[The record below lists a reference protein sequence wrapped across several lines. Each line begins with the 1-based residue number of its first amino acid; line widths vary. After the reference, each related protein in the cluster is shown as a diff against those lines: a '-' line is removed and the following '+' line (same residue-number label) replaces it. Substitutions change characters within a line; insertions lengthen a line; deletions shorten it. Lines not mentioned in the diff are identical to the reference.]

1 MYGLSDHLKAMPLTA
16 FRALRQGSSRYSARM
31 AGAGSIER
39 AFAPGVDRLTLPLPT
54 GPRHVHCYL
63 LDGDEGRLLVDTGL
77 GLPADEAAW
86 DGLEVDSIVLT
97 HMHPDHVGGAQSA
110 AEATRAPV
118 HQLGLDYDQ
127 CVRVWGSAD
136 WPERMAGWFRS
147 HGVPTPVA
155 DELIEQGHAVAPFIR
170 FVRDPRL
177 LSEGDR
183 VDGWEVLWLPG
194 HADGHVAL
202 LRDGVLVSGDVLLEA
217 ISPAVGLY
225 PESRPDPLAD
235 YLRTLRRIVELD
247 PRVAYGGHGEPV
259 RAPAERARE
268 LLAHHE
274 RRLEATRKA
283 LGSEPRSGYDV
294 SLRLFGDELSPPQ
307 RRFAV
312 AETLSH
318 LEHLVAHGHAAR
330 GFADGSLAYTAT

>member
-1 MYGLSDHLKAMPLTA
+1 LKAIPFTA
-16 FRALRQGSSRYSARM
+16 FSALRQGSSRYSARM

-39 AFAPGVDRLTLPLPT
+39 AFEQHVTRLTLPLPT
-54 GPRHVHCYL
+54 GPRHVHCYVL
-63 LDGDEGRLLVDTGL
+63 EGAEGRLLVDTGL
-77 GLPADEAAW
+77 GLPGDEEAW
-86 DGLEVDSIVLT
+86 DGLEVDAIVLT

-110 AEATRAPV
+110 AEATRAAV
-118 HQLGLDYDQ
+118 HQLRLDYDQ

-147 HGVPTPVA
+147 HGVPAPVA

-170 FVRDPRL
+170 FVREPHL
-177 LSEGDR
+177 LREGDR

-202 LRDGVLVSGDVLLEA
+202 LRQGVLVCGDVLLA
-217 ISPAVGLY
+217 DISPAIGLY

-235 YLRTLRRIVELD
+235 YLRTLERIVELA
-247 PRVAYGGHGEPV
+247 PAVAYPGHGEPV
-259 RAPAERARE
+259 REPAERARE
-268 LLAHHE
+268 LADHHA
-274 RRLEATRKA
+274 RRLEETHAA
-283 LGSEPRSGYDV
+283 LDGKPQTGYEV
-294 SLRLFGDELSPPQ
+294 SVALFGDGLSPPQ

-318 LEHLVAHGHAAR
+318 LEHLVAQGQAAR
-330 GFADGSLAYTAT
+330 GFADRALAYTAA

>member
-1 MYGLSDHLKAMPLTA
+1 
-16 FRALRQGSSRYSARM
+16 
-31 AGAGSIER
+31 
-39 AFAPGVDRLTLPLPT
+39 
-54 GPRHVHCYL
+54 VHAYL
-63 LDGDEGRLLVDTGL
+63 LEGDEGRILVDTGL
-77 GLPADEAAW
+77 GLPGDEEAWEGIAADA
-86 DGLEVDSIVLT
+86 IVLT
-97 HMHPDHVGGAQSA
+97 HMHPDHVGGAERA
-110 AEATRAPV
+110 AEATCALV
-118 HQLGLDYDQ
+118 HQLELDYDQ

-147 HGVPTPVA
+147 HGVPAPVA
-155 DELIEQGHAVAPFIR
+155 DELIVQGHAVAPFIR

-177 LSEGDR
+177 LREGESL
-183 VDGWEVLWLPG
+183 DGWEVLWLPG

-202 LRDGVLVSGDVLLEA
+202 LRDGVLVSGDVLLHE

-235 YLRTLRRIVELD
+235 YLGSLERIVELD

-259 RAPAERARE
+259 RAPAARARE

-274 RRLEATRKA
+274 RRLEDTRAA
-283 LGSEPRSGYDV
+283 LGPEPLSGYEV

-318 LEHLVAHGHAAR
+318 LEHLVARGQAAR
-330 GFADGSLAYTAT
+330 GFADRTLAYTAT

>member
-1 MYGLSDHLKAMPLTA
+1 MG
-16 FRALRQGSSRYSARM
+16 
-31 AGAGSIER
+31 GAGSIER
-39 AFAPGVDRLTLPLPT
+39 AFVNGVERITLPLPT

-63 LDGDEGRLLVDTGL
+63 LDGDEGRLLVDAGL
-77 GLPADEAAW
+77 GLPGDEAAW
-86 DGLEVDSIVLT
+86 DGLEADSIVLT

-110 AEATRAPV
+110 AGATGAAV
-118 HQLGLDYDQ
+118 HQLALDYDQ

-147 HGVPTPVA
+147 HGVPAPVA

-170 FVRDPRL
+170 FVREPSL
-177 LSEGDR
+177 LREGDR

-202 LRDGVLVSGDVLLEA
+202 LRDGVLVCGDVLLA
-217 ISPAVGLY
+217 DISPAVGLY

-235 YLRTLRRIVELD
+235 YLRTLERLVQLD
-247 PRVAYGGHGEPV
+247 PRIAYPGHGEPV
-259 RAPAERARE
+259 REPAARARE
-268 LLAHHE
+268 LTEHHR
-274 RRLEATRKA
+274 RRLEKTHAA
-283 LGSEPRSGYDV
+283 LAEKPHTGYEV
-294 SLRLFGDELSPPQ
+294 SVALFGEELSPPQ

-318 LEHLVAHGHAAR
+318 LEHLVVCGRAAR
-330 GFADGSLAYTAT
+330 GFADGSLAYTAA